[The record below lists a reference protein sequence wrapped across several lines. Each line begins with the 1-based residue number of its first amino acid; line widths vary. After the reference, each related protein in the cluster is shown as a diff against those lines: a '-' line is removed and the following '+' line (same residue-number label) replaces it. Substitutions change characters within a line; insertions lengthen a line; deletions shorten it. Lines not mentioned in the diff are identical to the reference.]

1 MWRGICGNDKCLP
14 LWESNNATHQTSWG
28 MCKNLTHGCKP
39 TVLVSDYNTL
49 VVNSTGAAKRATDFS
64 GCKSAATILMR
75 AIAVSLTRKA
85 TLADFCGMNLSL
97 WRERTHADAHTKIVQ
112 GGGVGEYSPGSVLAK
127 ARKLLWDGTAV
138 HQ

>member
-64 GCKSAATILMR
+64 GCKRRCHGLMR
-75 AIAVSLTRKA
+75 AVVAVSVVAVSLPRKT
-85 TLADFCGMNLSL
+85 TLGFKEGQSGCDITLLGASTCTD
-97 WRERTHADAHTKIVQ
+97 KV
-112 GGGVGEYSPGSVLAK
+112 VL
-127 ARKLLWDGTAV
+127 
-138 HQ
+138 